1 MALGAGH
8 PLGTPQSRYG
18 ATGGTGM
25 GLGVINGAGVDGWG
39 RVGGRGWW
47 QCGAVGG
54 GCGAGGQQAGG
65 SSGAE
70 GGMGVMGPSGQNGAG
85 GTHRTWGG
93 AGGGLSVGDPRAL
106 SRRVLSP
113 VPPSC
118 RSRCIKPSQVRAPP
132 AMPQPPQCPPPPPPG
147 LTLCPSPRFHPTPD
161 PRRLPPAR
169 GQGALPPRCVIGGGG
184 SSTTPPS
191 ALHGTAQPGLPHT
204 SPRSERGARS
214 PPGTAPRTD
223 PPPPPPRTYSSF
235 GSSRP
240 TQPQRRSTVLGGQ
253 TPAGGGHAAP
263 PAPMRRGGC

>member
-1 MALGAGH
+1 MQQCPAWHPTSCSKVGARSLPGVGLGWGSLTVYPHLAPGPGGAQPCRHPLLQGQVGSTSWSQNRAPGGRMALGAGH

-118 RSRCIKPSQVRAPP
+118 RSLCIKPSQVRAPP
-132 AMPQPPQCPPPPPPG
+132 AMPPTPPVPP
-147 LTLCPSPRFHPTPD
+147 TASPRPHP
-161 PRRLPPAR
+161 LPLS
-169 GQGALPPRCVIGGGG
+169 QV
-184 SSTTPPS
+184 
-191 ALHGTAQPGLPHT
+191 
-204 SPRSERGARS
+204 SPNS
-214 PPGTAPRTD
+214 
-223 PPPPPPRTYSSF
+223 
-235 GSSRP
+235 
-240 TQPQRRSTVLGGQ
+240 
-253 TPAGGGHAAP
+253 
-263 PAPMRRGGC
+263 